1 MNKDVLA
8 KLKNASMLSEQEL
21 TPDLISTGSYALNKI
36 ISGKYNGGVPIGMI
50 TQFIGQAS
58 TAKTVF
64 GTHILREAQRKGF
77 YSIIIDSENAYSPKF
92 AVTLGIDPEKL
103 IYAAPPTV
111 EDCFDTIQKTI
122 EAIREEDADT
132 PIVVFYDSLAV
143 SPSKAEMDAEG
154 YEGNN
159 MQGAVR
165 AKTIG
170 AALRKINPI
179 LRPKNVAL
187 ILVNQIRTKVGV
199 MYGDPRTS
207 AAGGNALDYYLGV
220 NLETAKTDTIG
231 EKDSP
236 TGIRGKVRNK
246 KNKIIEPFKS
256 CEFELIFNEGLN
268 PYFGL
273 LPLLERDGVVERGGA
288 WYTVKSTG
296 KKFQSPSLKTL
307 IEQGDEGVSP
317 IINLLKGES

>member
-64 GTHILREAQRKGF
+64 GTHILREAQRKGY

-122 EAIREEDADT
+122 EAIREEDTDT

-143 SPSKAEMDAEG
+143 SPSKAEMDSEG

-159 MQGAVR
+159 MIGATR
-165 AKTIG
+165 AKQIG

-187 ILVNQIRTKVGV
+187 VLVNQIRTKVGV
-199 MYGDPRTS
+199 MYGDPRTA
-207 AAGGNALDYYLGV
+207 AAGGNALEYYLGV
-220 NLETAKTDTIG
+220 NLQTSKTDNVG
-231 EKDSP
+231 DKESP
-236 TGIRGKVRNK
+236 TGIRGKVANK
-246 KNKIIEPFKS
+246 KNKLIEPFKV
-256 CEFELIFNEGLN
+256 CEFELMFNEGLN
-268 PYFGL
+268 PYYGL
-273 LPLLERDGVVERGGA
+273 LPHLERDGIVERGGS

-296 KKFQSPSLKTL
+296 KKFQSAHLKDL
-307 IEQGDEGVSP
+307 IESGDEGVKP
-317 IINLLKGES
+317 IIDLLNEE

>member
-1 MNKDVLA
+1 MNKDILA
-8 KLKNASMLSEQEL
+8 KLKSASMLSEQEL
-21 TPDLISTGSYALNKI
+21 TPDLISTGSYALNKV
-36 ISGKYNGGVPIGMI
+36 ISGKYTGGIPIGMI

-64 GTHILREAQRKGF
+64 GTHILREAQRKNF

-103 IYAAPPTV
+103 VYAAPTTV
-111 EDCFDTIQKTI
+111 EDCFDTIEKL
-122 EAIREEDADT
+122 IREIRVDDPDT

-143 SPSKAEMDAEG
+143 SPSKAEMNAEG

-159 MQGAVR
+159 MQGATR

-179 LRPKNVAL
+179 LRPLKVAL

-199 MYGDPRTS
+199 MFGDPRTS

-220 NLETAKTDTIG
+220 NLECSKSENIG
-231 EKDSP
+231 DKESP
-236 TGIRGKVRNK
+236 HGIRGKVKNK
-246 KNKIIEPFKS
+246 KNKIIEPFKT
-256 CEFELIFNEGLN
+256 CEFELIFNQGLN
-268 PYFGL
+268 PYYGIIA
-273 LPLLERDGVVERGGA
+273 PLERDGIVERNGA
-288 WYTVKSTG
+288 WYTVKETG
-296 KKFQSPSLKTL
+296 KKFQSPSLQTL
-307 IEQGDEGVSP
+307 IESGDEGMLP
-317 IINLLKGES
+317 IINLLNE

>member
-64 GTHILREAQRKGF
+64 GTHILREAQRKGY

-122 EAIREEDADT
+122 EAIREEDTDT

-143 SPSKAEMDAEG
+143 SPSKAEMDSEG

-187 ILVNQIRTKVGV
+187 VLVNQIRTKVGV

-231 EKDSP
+231 EKDNP

-256 CEFELIFNEGLN
+256 CEFELVFNEGLN
-268 PYFGL
+268 PYYGL

-307 IEQGDEGVSP
+307 IEQGDEGVAP
-317 IINLLKGES
+317 IINLIKGES

>member
-21 TPDLISTGSYALNKI
+21 TPELISTGSYALNKV
-36 ISGKYNGGVPIGMI
+36 ISGRYNGGIPIGMI

-64 GTHILREAQRKGF
+64 GTHILREAQKRDY

-92 AVTLGIDPEKL
+92 AVTLGIDPSKL
-103 IYAAPPTV
+103 IYAAPTTV
-111 EDCFDTIQKTI
+111 EDCFDTIEKLI
-122 EAIREEDADT
+122 KDIRVSDPDT

-143 SPSKAEMDAEG
+143 SPSKAEMNAEG

-159 MQGAVR
+159 MQGATR

-179 LRPKNVAL
+179 LRPLKVAL

-199 MYGDPRTS
+199 MFGDPRTS

-220 NLETAKTDTIG
+220 NLECSKSENIG
-231 EKDSP
+231 DKESP
-236 TGIRGKVRNK
+236 HGIRGKVKNK
-246 KNKIIEPFKS
+246 KNKIIEPFKT
-256 CEFELIFNEGLN
+256 CEFELIFNQGLN
-268 PYFGL
+268 PYYGIIA
-273 LPLLERDGVVERGGA
+273 PLEREGIVERNGA
-288 WYTVKSTG
+288 WYTVKETG
-296 KKFQSPSLKTL
+296 KKFQSPSLKDL
-307 IEQGDEGVSP
+307 IESNDEGMLP
-317 IINLLKGES
+317 IISLLKEES

>member
-122 EAIREEDADT
+122 EAIREEDEDT

>member
-1 MNKDVLA
+1 MNKDILA
-8 KLKNASMLSEQEL
+8 KLKSASMLSEQEL
-21 TPDLISTGSYALNKI
+21 TPDLISTGSYALNKV
-36 ISGKYNGGVPIGMI
+36 ISGKYTGGIPIGMI

-64 GTHILREAQRKGF
+64 GTHILREAQRRNF

-103 IYAAPPTV
+103 VYAAPTTV
-111 EDCFDTIQKTI
+111 EDCFDTIEKL
-122 EAIREEDADT
+122 IREIRVDDPDT

-143 SPSKAEMDAEG
+143 SPSKAEMNAEG

-159 MQGAVR
+159 MQGATR

-179 LRPKNVAL
+179 LRPLKVAL

-199 MYGDPRTS
+199 MFGDPRTS

-220 NLETAKTDTIG
+220 NLECSKSENIG
-231 EKDSP
+231 DKESP
-236 TGIRGKVRNK
+236 HGIRGKVKNK
-246 KNKIIEPFKS
+246 KNKIIEPFKT
-256 CEFELIFNEGLN
+256 CEFELIFNQGLN
-268 PYFGL
+268 PYYGIIA
-273 LPLLERDGVVERGGA
+273 PLERDGIVERNGA
-288 WYTVKSTG
+288 WYTVKETG
-296 KKFQSPSLKTL
+296 KKFQSPSLQTL
-307 IEQGDEGVSP
+307 IESGDEGMLP
-317 IINLLKGES
+317 IINLLNE

>member
-1 MNKDVLA
+1 MTSDIIL
-8 KLKNASMLSEQEL
+8 KLKNASMRSEQEL
-21 TPDLISTGSYALNKI
+21 TPELISTGAYALNKV
-36 ISGKYNGGVPIGMI
+36 ISGKYNGGIPIGMI

-64 GTHILREAQRKGF
+64 GTHILREAQRKG
-77 YSIIIDSENAYSPKF
+77 YHTVIIDSENAYSPKF
-92 AVTLGIDPEKL
+92 AVTLGINPEKL

-111 EDCFDTIQKTI
+111 EECFDTIEKI
-122 EAIREEDADT
+122 INSIRTEDSDT

-159 MQGAVR
+159 MQGATR

-187 ILVNQIRTKVGV
+187 VLVNQIRTKVGV
-199 MYGDPRTS
+199 MYGDPRTA

-220 NLETAKTDTIG
+220 NLQTSKTDVVG
-231 EKDSP
+231 DKENP
-236 TGIRGKVRNK
+236 TGIRGKVANK
-246 KNKIIEPFKS
+246 KNKLIEPFKV
-256 CEFELIFNEGLN
+256 CEFELMFNEGLN
-268 PYFGL
+268 PYYGL
-273 LPLLERDGVVERGGA
+273 LPHLERDGIVERGGS
-288 WYTVKSTG
+288 WYTVKKTG
-296 KKFQSPSLKTL
+296 KKFQSAHLKDL
-307 IEQGDEGVSP
+307 IESGDEGVKP
-317 IINLLKGES
+317 ITDLLEED

>member
-1 MNKDVLA
+1 MTSDIIL

-21 TPDLISTGSYALNKI
+21 TPELISTGAYALNKV
-36 ISGKYNGGVPIGMI
+36 ISGKYNGGIPIGMI

-64 GTHILREAQRKGF
+64 GTHILREAQRKG
-77 YSIIIDSENAYSPKF
+77 YHTVIIDSENAYSPKF
-92 AVTLGIDPEKL
+92 AVTLGINPEKL

-111 EDCFDTIQKTI
+111 EECFDTIEKI
-122 EAIREEDADT
+122 INSIRTEDSDT

-159 MQGAVR
+159 MQGATR

-187 ILVNQIRTKVGV
+187 VLVNQIRTKVGV
-199 MYGDPRTS
+199 MYGDPRTA

-220 NLETAKTDTIG
+220 NMQTSKTDVVG
-231 EKDSP
+231 DKENP
-236 TGIRGKVRNK
+236 TGIRGKVVNK
-246 KNKIIEPFKS
+246 KNKLIEPFKV
-256 CEFELIFNEGLN
+256 CEFELMFNKGLN
-268 PYFGL
+268 PYYGL
-273 LPLLERDGVVERGGA
+273 LPHLERDGVVERGGS

-296 KKFQSPSLKTL
+296 KKFQSAHLKDL
-307 IEQGDEGVSP
+307 IESKDEGVKP
-317 IINLLKGES
+317 ITDLLNEE

>member
-1 MNKDVLA
+1 MTSDIIL

-21 TPDLISTGSYALNKI
+21 TPELISTGAYALNKI
-36 ISGKYNGGVPIGMI
+36 ISGKYNGGIPIGMI

-64 GTHILREAQRKGF
+64 GTHILREAQRKS
-77 YSIIIDSENAYSPKF
+77 YHTVIIDSENAYSPKF
-92 AVTLGIDPEKL
+92 AVTLGINPEKL

-111 EDCFDTIQKTI
+111 EECFDTIEKI
-122 EAIREEDADT
+122 INSIRTEDSDT

-159 MQGAVR
+159 MQGATR

-187 ILVNQIRTKVGV
+187 VLVNQIRTKVGV
-199 MYGDPRTS
+199 MYGDPRTA

-220 NLETAKTDTIG
+220 NLQTSKTDVVG
-231 EKDSP
+231 DKESP
-236 TGIRGKVRNK
+236 TGIRGKVVNK
-246 KNKIIEPFKS
+246 KNKLIEPFKV
-256 CEFELIFNEGLN
+256 CEFELMFNEGLN
-268 PYFGL
+268 PYYGL
-273 LPLLERDGVVERGGA
+273 LPHLERDGIVERGGS

-296 KKFQSPSLKTL
+296 KKFQSAHLKDL
-307 IEQGDEGVSP
+307 IESEDEGVKP
-317 IINLLKGES
+317 IIDLLKEE